1 MKALQATAPC
11 FSTSYNWV

>member
-1 MKALQATAPC
+1 MIALQATAPC